1 MQLEINV
8 SQQDQQRWQQIALL
22 GKHTDSK
29 KKNILFE
36 NYLHDKVNLTLT
48 YACACTQKK
57 QIINHCCFSI
67 LAEQSSSGKCI

>member
-1 MQLEINV
+1 MKLEINV

-48 YACACTQKK
+48 YACA
-57 QIINHCCFSI
+57 
-67 LAEQSSSGKCI
+67 